1 MKFCPLDL
9 LVQKTNLLDLQV
21 KNPLDLLVKEASRV
35 VAVAEL
41 LEGLAEVED
50 LETPVVPRCQE
61 VRHLTRQGKI
71 VVTLETER
79 ESERKRERDT
89 VIERQRDRETN
100 EKTHKEH
107 GRERE

>member
-61 VRHLTRQGKI
+61 VRHLI
-71 VVTLETER
+71 
-79 ESERKRERDT
+79 
-89 VIERQRDRETN
+89 RQRKVVMTLICVYIYIYIYVYVCLDIHE
-100 EKTHKEH
+100 
-107 GRERE
+107 